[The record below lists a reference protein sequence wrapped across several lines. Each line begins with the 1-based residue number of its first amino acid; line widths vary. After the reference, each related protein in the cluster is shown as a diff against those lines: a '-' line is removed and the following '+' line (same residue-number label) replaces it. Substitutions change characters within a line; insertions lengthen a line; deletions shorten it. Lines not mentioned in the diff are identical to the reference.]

1 VHKLPAAQKKSKLVV
16 FDVEGVLLPKRRYL
30 IFEVGRNLRFP
41 DFLKITFYGLLYEL
55 GLISLKSAFKR
66 VFKIFRG
73 IHMDELLRI
82 FRRVPLMPGAEEV
95 FAQLRSEGFK
105 TALISSGLP
114 TIVVRDLAQRLK
126 ADYAYGFEVDVKEGV
141 LTGEIWGDVIEHR
154 GKLPVLRKIVET
166 EKLMAKD
173 CVVIADDRNNVP
185 MFLPEMLKI
194 GYNPDFAVRV
204 RADIV
209 VNGELQEIIPI
220 VNGIP
225 KEKRTLSKHEVLRE
239 TIHACGFFVPILSL
253 YFGLYLVALLILI
266 IMLLY
271 VMSELARME
280 RRDLPILSFITFNAA
295 TQSELYEFATAPIF
309 FALGI
314 LLTLLLFPFPASS
327 PAIAIF
333 ALGDS
338 TASIFGRI
346 YGQKTLPFNKGKTL
360 EGSLIGFF
368 FAFLAGAFFT
378 SPLKSLVGAVV
389 AMMIEC
395 LPLPVNDNLIT
406 PLITGATLTLIL

>member
-1 VHKLPAAQKKSKLVV
+1 
-16 FDVEGVLLPKRRYL
+16 
-30 IFEVGRNLRFP
+30 
-41 DFLKITFYGLLYEL
+41 
-55 GLISLKSAFKR
+55 
-66 VFKIFRG
+66 
-73 IHMDELLRI
+73 M
-82 FRRVPLMPGAEEV
+82 
-95 FAQLRSEGFK
+95 
-105 TALISSGLP
+105 
-114 TIVVRDLAQRLK
+114 
-126 ADYAYGFEVDVKEGV
+126 
-141 LTGEIWGDVIEHR
+141 
-154 GKLPVLRKIVET
+154 
-166 EKLMAKD
+166 
-173 CVVIADDRNNVP
+173 IADDRNNVP

-209 VNGELQEIIPI
+209 VNGELQEILLI

-253 YFGLYLVALLILI
+253 YFGLYLVALFILI

-280 RRDLPILSFITFNAA
+280 RRDLPILSSITSNAA

-360 EGSLIGFF
+360 EGSLIGLF